1 MVESSL
7 AAMNRAIG
15 VTVPLFLLAIW
26 SAPTTAQSAATT
38 TSRAIPPP
46 VETALREMYAGG
58 NREIRYFS
66 AAINLNVE
74 GYPEIIV
81 HVVGDTV
88 CASGGWCDTL
98 VFAPN
103 DTSFRH
109 VATIRSTRPP
119 IRVSPARSHDW
130 RNLIVTVAGDNGR
143 PRDAELRYDG
153 TSYPSNPT
161 TAPTHRDSKIVT
173 QVAIPAYRGFDSGTL
188 LAMR

>member
-1 MVESSL
+1 
-7 AAMNRAIG
+7 MNRAIG

-38 TSRAIPPP
+38 TTGIIPPQ
-46 VETALREMYAGG
+46 VETALREMYGG
-58 NREIRYFS
+58 RSGEIRYFA

-81 HVVGDTV
+81 HVVGDAV
-88 CASGGWCDTL
+88 CGSGGWCDTL

-103 DTSFRH
+103 DNSSFRH
-109 VATIRSTRPP
+109 VTTIRSTRPP
-119 IRVSPARSHDW
+119 IRVSPVRSHDW
-130 RNLIVTVAGDNGR
+130 RNLILTVSGDDGR
-143 PRDAELRYDG
+143 PRDVELRYDG

-161 TAPTHRDSKIVT
+161 TASAHRDSKIVT

-188 LAMR
+188 LALR